1 MNALADHVDFNDEKL
16 AKKYQSEPMP
26 MSVFYEAYF
35 DGDVDIRGD
44 IFELLAQRQD
54 LFKYTITRQHLQW
67 AVTNFAEIVHT
78 KSQDERRVREVYDRG
93 NDFFEWF
100 LGESMVNT
108 AGRFDPKATLEQA
121 QHDQFAHVASELQL
135 KEGERVLDIGCG
147 WGGLVRHCAG
157 KHGVDV
163 TGVTLAE
170 KQHAFANQRIEH
182 EKLGAQARVVCQ
194 DYRDLATETKYDK
207 IVCMEMIEQVGLKNL
222 GSFCEKV
229 YDLLSD
235 QGLFFLQWTG
245 VRRALKPE
253 DLIWGLF
260 IGKYIIP
267 GADAALPAGAM
278 LKAFEKAGFEVK
290 SLSNISG
297 HYARTLR
304 AWYDN
309 WQKNR
314 EAVLAAYGERWF
326 RIWNFFLAW
335 SHMVA
340 TQGNASCYQAVLHKN
355 VANFNRDRW
364 IAGGDAAE
372 AVSGAQRRVRTN
384 GSGATAEAE

>member
-1 MNALADHVDFNDEKL
+1 MSALADYVDFNDEKL
-16 AKKYQSEPMP
+16 AKKYGSEPMP

-35 DGDVDIRGD
+35 DGDIDLRGD
-44 IFELLAQRQD
+44 IFELLARRD
-54 LFKYTITRQHLQW
+54 ELFKFPITRQHLQW

-78 KSQDERRVREVYDRG
+78 KSQDERRIREVYDRG

-100 LGESMVNT
+100 LGDSMVNT
-108 AGRFDPKATLEQA
+108 AGRFQPKATLEEA
-121 QHDQFAHVASELQL
+121 QRAQFAHISNELQL
-135 KEGERVLDIGCG
+135 IPGDRLLDIGCG
-147 WGGLVRHCAG
+147 WGGLVRYCA
-157 KHGVDV
+157 KEHQIDA

-170 KQHAFANQRIEH
+170 KQNGYANQRIASDQLE
-182 EKLGAQARVVCQ
+182 ARARVLCQ
-194 DYRDLATETKYDK
+194 DYRDLDGSTQYDK

-222 GSFCEKV
+222 GAFCEKV
-229 YDLLSD
+229 YDLLND
-235 QGLFFLQWTG
+235 DGLFLLQWTG
-245 VRRALKPE
+245 VRRALKQE

-267 GADAALPAGAM
+267 GADAALPAASM
-278 LKAFEKAGFEVK
+278 LKAFEKAGFEVR

-309 WQKNR
+309 WQNNR

-340 TQGNASCYQAVLHKN
+340 RAGNASCYQAVLHKN
-355 VANFNRDRW
+355 VAGFNRDRW
-364 IAGGDAAE
+364 I
-372 AVSGAQRRVRTN
+372 VRPD
-384 GSGATAEAE
+384 GATRPRSNGAGVNAQQSDSVA